1 MPGQLRYIES
11 LKFNKTS
18 YQEKHFSFSLTQTH
32 ALTLVFPVSLPF
44 PLHSFHSL
52 SFSLS
57 LPLSLSHTFTPAF
70 FLTLTLSPFISLTG
84 TGFLL
89 QRSHSQIRPLVRRS
103 RQNNTWAKRV
113 LRRKG
118 CSFLQSRAYTRS
130 RSKKNTNTITSIN
143 LLERRKLSVFVDTS
157 SLVPI
162 YFVI

>member
-32 ALTLVFPVSLPF
+32 ALMLVFPVSLPL

-52 SFSLS
+52 FLY
-57 LPLSLSHTFTPAF
+57 LSLSHTFTPAF

-89 QRSHSQIRPLVRRS
+89 QRSHSQIRSLVRRS

-113 LRRKG
+113 VRRKG

-130 RSKKNTNTITSIN
+130 RSQKNTKPITSIN